1 MQTYIDKGSFLIFDE
16 WKSSKAAVERLGYR
30 HAPPVNHSMAWRDV
44 ETGFHSNDVESE
56 NARLKSWLRAHLH
69 ISVTDREDP
78 DDASLF
84 SHSFSRDMNEY
95 CFDVSVGK
103 SFRDAMR
110 GLAVAAGG
118 SFTKR

>member
-1 MQTYIDKGSFLIFDE
+1 MHLPSTT
-16 WKSSKAAVERLGYR
+16 
-30 HAPPVNHSMAWRDV
+30 PWR
-44 ETGFHSNDVESE
+44 FHSNDVEGE

-84 SHSFSRDMNEY
+84 SHSFSRDMSEY

-118 SFTKR
+118 SFTPFRVSAALKR